1 MAKNKIVEASLK
13 SASPTAVLAG
23 APRPRVSM
31 WRPRV
36 DVAYEEARGRIEQE
50 LLPAFNSRQEK
61 RLSRLFAAGDTAK
74 EAAQK
79 AERTERLGSSVHRIY
94 LRASEEAAREL
105 SEVRAAVK
113 QEEQA
118 DLREVRQQIDQA
130 ARRAAKES
138 TRRSE
143 KPLRERGSLMHIPS
157 SFPLELCPVVD
168 RPVGIIDGQTLP
180 GYKLADT
187 EDFAPLVLFIKT
199 THSEDAR
206 VFGWYVLYSTVWK
219 SLVSKCMRF
228 AKVESLATAMASD
241 ALSLAYRSIRTY
253 EVQGHSKEF
262 FNFIQWAYQGAVW
275 AALRAQERASLVA
288 SETSLLRADSDEDE
302 EDSGI
307 IDRTAVETG
316 QYGENAEAK
325 MISNIVPENIFSILR
340 GLRNELDK
348 GKRKVDIFEKIV
360 FRGVPQMDVA
370 AIMGVSEATVT
381 RDKQQILDILIS
393 RVPSLDIAEIESAL
407 TEIRQARKSPG
418 RAKRGKRAKRGSQLR
433 EQNPNGL
440 SKLPRKLRLFLSELS
455 AAKPV

>member
-1 MAKNKIVEASLK
+1 MAKKKIVEVSLE

-23 APRPRVSM
+23 EPRPRVSM

-36 DVAYEEARGRIEQE
+36 DVAYEKARERIEEE
-50 LLPAFNSRQEK
+50 LLPAFNSRQQK
-61 RLSRLFAAGDTAK
+61 RLGRLFAAEDTAK
-74 EAAQK
+74 KAARQ
-79 AERTERLGSSVHRIY
+79 AERTERLGSSAHRAY
-94 LRASEEAAREL
+94 LHASEKAAREL

-113 QEEQA
+113 QEQQA
-118 DLREVRQQIDQA
+118 DLRKIRQQAEQA

-157 SFPLELCPVVD
+157 SFPLELCPVVN
-168 RPVGIIDGQTLP
+168 RPVGIIDGETLP
-180 GYKLADT
+180 GYKLVDT
-187 EDFAPLVLFIKT
+187 KDFAPLVLFIKT

-219 SLVSKCMRF
+219 SLVSKCMQF

-241 ALSLAYRSIRTY
+241 ALSQAYVTIGTY
-253 EVQGHSKEF
+253 EVHGDSKEF
-262 FNFIQWAYQGAVW
+262 FRFIKWAYRGAVF
-275 AALRAQERASLVA
+275 AALRAQDRARIVV

-325 MISNIVPENIFSILR
+325 MIRNIVPEKIFSILH
-340 GLRNELDK
+340 GLRDELID
-348 GKRKVDIFEKIV
+348 GNRKVDIFEQIV
-360 FRGVPQMDVA
+360 FRGVPAKDVA
-370 AIMGVSEATVT
+370 AIMGLSSATVS
-381 RDKQQILDILIS
+381 RAKAEIIDILAK
-393 RVPSLDIAEIESAL
+393 REPYLDLDEIKS
-407 TEIRQARKSPG
+407 ARKSPG
-418 RAKRGKRAKRGSQLR
+418 RAKRGSQLR

-455 AAKPV
+455 ATKPV